1 MAGKGTRGRAM
12 PWHGNPIR
20 RPIYICHIHTT
31 IEGCNVT
38 MASHEPIW
46 YYSKRESPYSHNHG
60 IDNQSNTSGESGG
73 EVVNSGR
80 IVSPH
85 VNSVPVQG
93 SKWGREA
100 WDTSWEK
107 AKKEKERQNPMRRKA
122 NTVGLYSAF
131 ILGAAIVLGAVG
143 GLILSAFLGVI
154 GWLGIVT
161 MLVMYLIS
169 PAWDK

>member
-1 MAGKGTRGRAM
+1 
-12 PWHGNPIR
+12 
-20 RPIYICHIHTT
+20 
-31 IEGCNVT
+31 